1 MNKKFEKL
9 GFYPADI
16 LLPKDQDMR
25 KWAVVACDQFTSEPE
40 YWQAVEQ
47 TVGDAPSTLR
57 LILPEANL
65 KAPNVDEYIA
75 DINASMDKYLA
86 GGVFQVLPESLVYIE
101 RQQSDGRIR
110 HGLIGMVDLDAYDF
124 TPGSGAL
131 IRATEGTVLDRI
143 PPRARVRRNA
153 PIELPHVM
161 LLIDDPE
168 KTVIE
173 PLTAASGEM
182 DKLYDFDLM
191 QNGGHIRGYK
201 LTDRQVNAVADALE
215 GLTTD
220 EAMQKKYGV
229 SGVAPLLFAVGDGN
243 HSLATAKACWEQ
255 IKPTLS
261 EAERENHPARFA
273 LCELVNLH
281 SPALV
286 FRPVHRVVFGADID
300 ALQSGFELYLRAH
313 GMTLTDG
320 GEVTLVQGGERRGF
334 AISGRGDRLPVDVL
348 QKYLDQA
355 CGEKSGWSLD
365 YVHGDADAAS
375 LAQNG
380 ATAALLG
387 AMDKRALFPAIAAG
401 GVLPRKT
408 FSMGEATEKR
418 YYMECRAIEKNNEK
432 EMAAKE

>member
-1 MNKKFEKL
+1 MQACFL
-9 GFYPADI
+9 PADI
-16 LLPKDQDMR
+16 LLPDAAADVE
-25 KWAVVACDQFTSEPE
+25 KWAVVACDQFTSQME
-40 YWQAVEQ
+40 YWQKAAQ
-47 TVGDAPSTLR
+47 IVGDAPSTLN
-57 LILPEANL
+57 IVYPE
-65 KAPNVDEYIA
+65 V
-75 DINASMDKYLA
+75 YLA
-86 GGVFQVLPESLVYIE
+86 EGDARIE
-101 RQQSDGRIR
+101 RIR
-110 HGLIGMVDLDAYDF
+110 RAMADYMQRGVLQTRVKNGFVFVRRVTESGERLGLVGKLDLEQYDF
-124 TPGSGAL
+124 TPGTSAPV
-131 IRATEGTVLDRI
+131 RATEGTILSRI
-143 PPRARVRRNA
+143 PPRVRIRQGA
-153 PIELPHVM
+153 PIESPHVM
-161 LLIDDPE
+161 MLVDDAAMRL
-168 KTVIE
+168 IE
-173 PLTAASGEM
+173 PLAQM
-182 DKLYDFDLM
+182 DLPKLYDTQLM
-191 QNGGHIRGYK
+191 LGGRTHQRLCGRGR
-201 LTDRQVNAVADALE
+201 TGCADGGADCAGCQRE
-215 GLTTD
+215 
-220 EAMQKKYGV
+220 
-229 SGVAPLLFAVGDGN
+229 SGGFFLAVGDGN

-286 FRPVHRVVFGADID
+286 FRPVHRVVFDADID

-387 AMDKRALFPAIAAG
+387 AMDKHALFPAIAAG

>member
-86 GGVFQVLPESLVYIE
+86 DGVFQVLPESLVYIE

-124 TPGSGAL
+124 HPGSGAL

-182 DKLYDFDLM
+182 DKLYDS
-191 QNGGHIRGYK
+191 
-201 LTDRQVNAVADALE
+201 TD
-215 GLTTD
+215 
-220 EAMQKKYGV
+220 
-229 SGVAPLLFAVGDGN
+229 
-243 HSLATAKACWEQ
+243 
-255 IKPTLS
+255 
-261 EAERENHPARFA
+261 AERRPHP
-273 LCELVNLH
+273 
-281 SPALV
+281 
-286 FRPVHRVVFGADID
+286 
-300 ALQSGFELYLRAH
+300 
-313 GMTLTDG
+313 
-320 GEVTLVQGGERRGF
+320 
-334 AISGRGDRLPVDVL
+334 RL
-348 QKYLDQA
+348 
-355 CGEKSGWSLD
+355 
-365 YVHGDADAAS
+365 
-375 LAQNG
+375 
-380 ATAALLG
+380 
-387 AMDKRALFPAIAAG
+387 
-401 GVLPRKT
+401 
-408 FSMGEATEKR
+408 
-418 YYMECRAIEKNNEK
+418 
-432 EMAAKE
+432 